1 MRPPSILGLADKR
14 LACSPRCRA
23 PASPSARKL
32 TVGPWPARAA
42 PPKASTAC
50 GPSESDYVG
59 SRANPGCDGI
69 RADTVRNRQAASLV
83 HPSSSNSSAS
93 LLSSMTEFLLAMSL
107 LTLAVSLG
115 AAALLRGLIHL
126 IQRVRLVRRSSRQSR
141 EMRAFFEAESS
152 VPASQ

>member
-1 MRPPSILGLADKR
+1 
-14 LACSPRCRA
+14 
-23 PASPSARKL
+23 
-32 TVGPWPARAA
+32 
-42 PPKASTAC
+42 
-50 GPSESDYVG
+50 
-59 SRANPGCDGI
+59 
-69 RADTVRNRQAASLV
+69 
-83 HPSSSNSSAS
+83 
-93 LLSSMTEFLLAMSL
+93 MTEFLLAMSL